1 MAEPAVVLAEVVR
14 SGFVEGVHRGSL
26 VVLDADG
33 GTLVEL
39 GDVRSPVFPRS
50 CNKLMQAAGLV
61 ELGYAGRGPQ
71 LAIAAASHWG
81 EPRHLELVR
90 GILADAGLD
99 EAALRTPPDWPY
111 GPPVRDDLL
120 RAGGGPEPI
129 IMNCSGKHAAMLA
142 VCVEQG
148 WPLDDYRAPDH
159 PLQQHLVG
167 TIARMA
173 GEQPAATG
181 TDGCGAPVSALSL
194 TALARAFSRA
204 VLAEPSAPERLVADA
219 MREHPADVG
228 GFASDVTLFMQ
239 GIPGLLVKDGAEG
252 VYAAALDDGRA
263 VAFKVD
269 DGAGRARPP
278 VLAAV
283 LRHLGVDAPV
293 LDDLGTQVLLGGGRP
308 VGEIRARAD
317 LLAAL

>member
-1 MAEPAVVLAEVVR
+1 MPGSSVVLAEVVR

-33 GTLVEL
+33 SVLAAR
-39 GDVRSPVFPRS
+39 GDVASPVFPRS
-50 CNKLMQAAGLV
+50 CNKLMQATGLV
-61 ELGYAGRGPQ
+61 ELGYAGREEQ

-81 EPRHLELVR
+81 EPSHLDLVR
-90 GILADAGLD
+90 GILASAGLD
-99 EAALRTPPDWPY
+99 ESALRTPPDWPY

-142 VCVEQG
+142 VCVERS
-148 WPLDDYRAPDH
+148 WPLDDYRAPGH
-159 PLQQHLVG
+159 PLQQHLVA

-173 GEQPAATG
+173 GEKPVATG

-194 TALARAFSRA
+194 TALARAFSGA
-204 VLAEPSAPERLVADA
+204 VQADPSSPERIVADA
-219 MREHPADVG
+219 MRAHPEYVG

-239 GIPGLLVKDGAEG
+239 GVPGLLVKDGAEG

-269 DGAGRARPP
+269 DGAARPRPP

-283 LRHLGVDAPV
+283 LRSLGVEAAA
-293 LDDLGTQVLLGGGRP
+293 LDELAEVVLLGGGQP
-308 VGEIRARAD
+308 VGSVRA
-317 LLAAL
+317 AAGLV